1 MAQAARP
8 IRKMTR
14 SMSFPP
20 LGFRAMRCRTRR
32 KAGIVARLR
41 SDSAKNMSHRLP
53 LPKWDGVGL
62 TASRAS
68 PQIPFPVL
76 CSIHRES
83 PMTQRTAP
91 PFRADHVGSLLRPA
105 ELHEARAKARR
116 GEMSAEALRALQD
129 KHIRE
134 AVAMQESVGMQLVTD
149 GEFRRDWWH
158 IDFIHGF
165 DGVTLSTGDAYGDAK
180 FKGTEEQPPFM
191 TVKSRIRRKKPSMLE
206 HFKFLKSVA
215 KRTPKFTMP
224 SPAMLH
230 ARGDRASLKKTYPD
244 LDEFWADLTQAY
256 REEIA
261 DLYKAGCRYL
271 QIDDTTIAMWGDPK
285 VQEQFRKLGD
295 DPKQDAAI
303 YADAVNAAI
312 RDVPDD
318 MTVAIHTCRGNFKST
333 WLASGAYADF
343 VAERVFTGLDVDG
356 FFLEYD
362 TERAG
367 GFEPLR
373 YVPKGKKVVL
383 GLVSSK
389 IPELEKK
396 DDLRHRI
403 DAASKYIP
411 LENLCLSPQCGFS
424 STHHGNNLT
433 EQQEVAKLKLC
444 IDVAR
449 EIWG

>member
-1 MAQAARP
+1 
-8 IRKMTR
+8 
-14 SMSFPP
+14 
-20 LGFRAMRCRTRR
+20 
-32 KAGIVARLR
+32 
-41 SDSAKNMSHRLP
+41 
-53 LPKWDGVGL
+53 
-62 TASRAS
+62 
-68 PQIPFPVL
+68 
-76 CSIHRES
+76 
-83 PMTQRTAP
+83 MTQRKTP

-105 ELHEARAKARR
+105 ELHEARAKAKRV
-116 GEMSAEALRALQD
+116 EMGADALRALQD

-134 AVAMQESVGMQLVTD
+134 AVAKQESVGMQLVTD

-165 DGVTLSTGDAYGDAK
+165 DGVELAAGDACGDAK
-180 FKGTEEQPPFM
+180 FKNTDEQPPFM
-191 TVKSRIRRKKPSMLE
+191 TVKSRIRRTKPSMLE

-230 ARGDRASLKKTYPD
+230 ARGDRASLRKTYPD

-295 DPKQDAAI
+295 DPKRDAAM

-312 RDVPDD
+312 RDVPED

-343 VAERVFTGLDVDG
+343 VAERVFTGLDVDA

-373 YVPKGKKVVL
+373 YVPKGKTVVL

-389 IPELEKK
+389 VPELENK
-396 DDLRHRI
+396 DDLRRRI

-424 STHHGNNLT
+424 STHHGN
-433 EQQEVAKLKLC
+433 KLSADDQWRKLGLVL
-444 IDVAR
+444 DVSKSV
-449 EIWG
+449 WG

>member
-1 MAQAARP
+1 MA
-8 IRKMTR
+8 
-14 SMSFPP
+14 
-20 LGFRAMRCRTRR
+20 
-32 KAGIVARLR
+32 
-41 SDSAKNMSHRLP
+41 
-53 LPKWDGVGL
+53 
-62 TASRAS
+62 
-68 PQIPFPVL
+68 
-76 CSIHRES
+76 
-83 PMTQRTAP
+83 QRTAP

-105 ELHEARAKARR
+105 ELHEARAKAKR

-134 AVAMQESVGMQLVTD
+134 AVAKQESVGMQLVTD

-165 DGVTLSTGDAYGDAK
+165 DGVELAAGDAYGDAK
-180 FKGTEEQPPFM
+180 FKNTEEQPPFM
-191 TVKSRIRRKKPSMLE
+191 TVKSRIRRTKPSMLE

-244 LDEFWADLTQAY
+244 LDEFWSDLTRAY

-285 VQEQFRKLGD
+285 VQEQFKKLGD
-295 DPKQDAAI
+295 DPKRDAAM

-312 RDVPDD
+312 RDVPED

-343 VAERVFTGLDVDG
+343 VAERVFTGLDVDA

-373 YVPKGKKVVL
+373 YVPKGKTVVL

-389 IPELEKK
+389 VPELEKK
-396 DDLRHRI
+396 DELRRRI
-403 DAASKYIP
+403 DAAAKFVP

-424 STHHGNNLT
+424 STHHGNKLT
-433 EQQEVAKLKLC
+433 ADDQWRKLGLVLEVSRS
-444 IDVAR
+444 V
-449 EIWG
+449 WG

>member
-1 MAQAARP
+1 
-8 IRKMTR
+8 
-14 SMSFPP
+14 
-20 LGFRAMRCRTRR
+20 
-32 KAGIVARLR
+32 
-41 SDSAKNMSHRLP
+41 
-53 LPKWDGVGL
+53 
-62 TASRAS
+62 
-68 PQIPFPVL
+68 
-76 CSIHRES
+76 
-83 PMTQRTAP
+83 MTQRTAP

-105 ELHEARAKARR
+105 ELHEARAKAKR
-116 GEMSAEALRALQD
+116 GEISAEQLRAVQD
-129 KHIRE
+129 RHIRE
-134 AVAMQESVGMQLVTD
+134 AVAKQESVGMQLVTD

-165 DGVTLSTGDAYGDAK
+165 DGVELAAGDAYGDAK
-180 FKGTEEQPPFM
+180 FKNTEEQPPFM
-191 TVKSRIRRKKPSMLE
+191 TVKSRIRRTKPSMLE

-244 LDEFWADLTQAY
+244 LDEFWADLTRAY

-285 VQEQFRKLGD
+285 VQEQFKKLGD
-295 DPKQDAAI
+295 DPKKDAAM

-312 RDVPDD
+312 RDVPED

-343 VAERVFTGLDVDG
+343 VAERVFTGLDVDA

-373 YVPKGKKVVL
+373 YVPKGKTVVL

-389 IPELEKK
+389 VPELEKK
-396 DDLRHRI
+396 DELKRRI
-403 DAASKYIP
+403 DAAARFVP

-424 STHHGNNLT
+424 STHHGNKLT
-433 EQQEVAKLKLC
+433 ADDQWRKLGLVLEVSKS
-444 IDVAR
+444 V
-449 EIWG
+449 WG

>member
-1 MAQAARP
+1 
-8 IRKMTR
+8 
-14 SMSFPP
+14 
-20 LGFRAMRCRTRR
+20 
-32 KAGIVARLR
+32 
-41 SDSAKNMSHRLP
+41 
-53 LPKWDGVGL
+53 
-62 TASRAS
+62 
-68 PQIPFPVL
+68 
-76 CSIHRES
+76 
-83 PMTQRTAP
+83 MTQRTAP

-105 ELHEARAKARR
+105 ELHEARAKAKR

-134 AVAMQESVGMQLVTD
+134 AVAKQESVGMQLVTD

-165 DGVTLSTGDAYGDAK
+165 DGVELAAGDAYGDAK
-180 FKGTEEQPPFM
+180 FKNTEEQPPFM
-191 TVKSRIRRKKPSMLE
+191 TVKSRIRRAKPSMLE

-244 LDEFWADLTQAY
+244 LDEFWSDLTRAY
-256 REEIA
+256 REEIS
-261 DLYKAGCRYL
+261 DLYQAGCRYL

-285 VQEQFRKLGD
+285 VQEQFKKLGD
-295 DPKQDAAI
+295 DPKKDAAM

-312 RDVPDD
+312 RDVPED

-343 VAERVFTGLDVDG
+343 VAERVFTGLDVDA

-373 YVPKGKKVVL
+373 YVPKGKTVVL

-389 IPELEKK
+389 VPELERK
-396 DDLRHRI
+396 DDLKRRI
-403 DAASKYIP
+403 DAAAKFVP

-424 STHHGNNLT
+424 STHHGNKLT
-433 EQQEVAKLKLC
+433 ADDQWRKLGLVLEVSNS
-444 IDVAR
+444 V
-449 EIWG
+449 WG

>member
-1 MAQAARP
+1 
-8 IRKMTR
+8 
-14 SMSFPP
+14 
-20 LGFRAMRCRTRR
+20 
-32 KAGIVARLR
+32 
-41 SDSAKNMSHRLP
+41 
-53 LPKWDGVGL
+53 
-62 TASRAS
+62 
-68 PQIPFPVL
+68 
-76 CSIHRES
+76 
-83 PMTQRTAP
+83 MTQRTVP

-105 ELHEARAKARR
+105 ELHEARAKAKR
-116 GEMSAEALRALQD
+116 GEIAPEQLRALQD

-134 AVAMQESVGMQLVTD
+134 AVAKQESVGMQVVTD

-165 DGVTLSTGDAYGDAK
+165 DGVELAAGDAYGDAK
-180 FKGTEEQPPFM
+180 FKNTEEQPPFM
-191 TVKSRIRRKKPSMLE
+191 TVKSRIRRTRPSMLE

-230 ARGDRASLKKTYPD
+230 ARGDRASLAKTYPD
-244 LDEFWADLTQAY
+244 LDEFWADLTRAY

-285 VQEQFRKLGD
+285 VQEQFKKLGD
-295 DPKQDAAI
+295 DPKKDAAM

-343 VAERVFTGLDVDG
+343 VAERVFTGLEVDA

-373 YVPKGKKVVL
+373 YVPKGKTVVL

-389 IPELEKK
+389 VPELEKK
-396 DDLRHRI
+396 DDLKRRI
-403 DAASKYIP
+403 DAAAKFVP

-424 STHHGNNLT
+424 STHHGNKLT
-433 EQQEVAKLKLC
+433 ADDQWRKLGLVLEVSKS
-444 IDVAR
+444 V
-449 EIWG
+449 WG

>member
-1 MAQAARP
+1 
-8 IRKMTR
+8 
-14 SMSFPP
+14 MS
-20 LGFRAMRCRTRR
+20 
-32 KAGIVARLR
+32 
-41 SDSAKNMSHRLP
+41 
-53 LPKWDGVGL
+53 
-62 TASRAS
+62 
-68 PQIPFPVL
+68 
-76 CSIHRES
+76 
-83 PMTQRTAP
+83 QRTAP
-91 PFRADHVGSLLRPA
+91 PFRADHVGSLLRPQ
-105 ELHEARAKARR
+105 ELHDARAKAKR
-116 GEMSAEALRALQD
+116 GEMSADALRALQD
-129 KHIRE
+129 RHIRE
-134 AVAMQESVGMQLVTD
+134 AVAKQESVGMQVVTD

-165 DGVTLSTGDAYGDAK
+165 DGVELAAGDAYGDAK
-180 FKGTEEQPPFM
+180 FKNTEEQPPFM
-191 TVKSRIRRKKPSMLE
+191 MVKGKIRRTKPSMLE

-230 ARGDRASLKKTYPD
+230 ARGDRDSLEKTYPD

-271 QIDDTTIAMWGDPK
+271 QIDDTTIAMMGDPK
-285 VQEQFRKLGD
+285 VQENFRKLGD
-295 DPKQDAAI
+295 DPKKDNAM

-333 WLASGAYADF
+333 WLASGSYDY
-343 VAERVFTGLDVDG
+343 VAEIVFSRLDVDA

-362 TERAG
+362 TDRAG

-373 YVPKGKKVVL
+373 FVPKGKIVVL

-389 IPELEKK
+389 VPELEKK
-396 DDLRHRI
+396 DDLKRRI
-403 DAASKYIP
+403 DAAAKYVP

-424 STHHGNNLT
+424 STHHGNRLT
-433 EQQEVAKLKLC
+433 ADDQWRKLGLVLEVSKS
-444 IDVAR
+444 V
-449 EIWG
+449 WG